1 MATFDTNVDYTESRA
16 VQINVVTWVLTG
28 LATIAVGLKLFNR
41 LDKKLAGWDDLF
53 ISLSMVTSHL
63 FMFISALSDKGHS
76 DNKPDWLHNGV
87 VLGIIRARET
97 CCSCCS

>member
-1 MATFDTNVDYTESRA
+1 MATFDTNVDYNESRA

-53 ISLSMVTSHL
+53 ISLSMVISQPCIL
-63 FMFISALSDKGHS
+63 LSALAYNFNSDY
-76 DNKPDWLHNGV
+76 KPDWLHNGL
-87 VLGIIRARET
+87 VLGVIRVRET
-97 CCSCCS
+97 CRSCCG